1 MLSTPSLD
9 PQAASALRPQIVSL
23 VSPATRLAGSR
34 RDQPTSPSPPRPEE
48 RPLTFDD
55 IARIGDTKA
64 DDDADGEGQSS
75 TKGTGSAG

>member
-9 PQAASALRPQIVSL
+9 PQAASALRPQIVTL
-23 VSPATRLAGSR
+23 VSPVTRLAGSR
-34 RDQPTSPSPPRPEE
+34 RDQPTSPTPPRPEE

-64 DDDADGEGQSS
+64 NDDADGEGQSS

>member
-1 MLSTPSLD
+1 MLSTPFVDS
-9 PQAASALRPQIVSL
+9 PAALLLRLPMVSL
-23 VSPATRLAGSR
+23 VSPVTRLAGPR
-34 RDQPTSPSPPRPEE
+34 RDQPGAPTPPRPEE

-64 DDDADGEGQSS
+64 DDDAEGEGQSS